1 MDSLSMLKLPCLTT
15 EYGTSDIEPVEADT
29 EFEGTAKNNAVSGT
43 PTGPFEDELFQFD
56 SEFKL
61 FLDSWPDC
69 ENVRDLAI
77 IAGSIRVKVPNWPDW
92 SMIPRIHP
100 EEDNDDA
107 EFLIALLIHC
117 IHVAKDRE
125 DQVGEY
131 IADIIIDAFY
141 EYEPFMLLP

>member
-1 MDSLSMLKLPCLTT
+1 MPRETDLRNHQLVFPGQMT
-15 EYGTSDIEPVEADT
+15 EAAASY
-29 EFEGTAKNNAVSGT
+29 
-43 PTGPFEDELFQFD
+43 
-56 SEFKL
+56 
-61 FLDSWPDC
+61 
-69 ENVRDLAI
+69 VR
-77 IAGSIRVKVPNWPDW
+77 SIRAKVPNWPDW
-92 SMIPRIHP
+92 SMIPRIRP

-107 EFLIALLIHC
+107 EFLIALLVHC